1 MNFLDTYDVSGTST
15 PREGPEPTLNEEV
28 TQVVGQLS
36 RFWGGF
42 RKQSQTVFETARK
55 DLGQVVSQAQ
65 KELTKLTAETPAET
79 SAAGTTPNEADDIPA
94 TTDES
99 TDVEA
104 GPSGES
110 STTPSEEGSTI
121 TPGSSHN
128 RGTSVSATAQNL
140 FTRLQTSLPA
150 NLASTVQAQIPESF
164 RQGTGSIDLAQL
176 RTTLASEFQRVQGI
190 TRAQAEE
197 YVHKS
202 EELLREA
209 GEFLKDAV
217 KVVPPTEEGYTPG
230 VMWDG
235 TDVWLLPEMGSS
247 GTADV
252 KGKERQERSGEGI
265 GAVATRAAA
274 LLKQLRHDPEV
285 IRRDPESEANTGDL
299 WKEWVSAYVDAKED
313 GINNEEWK
321 DAIEKALADLA
332 DGSALQNTIDVLVPE
347 AMTSE
352 TFWTRYFFRVYQVE
366 QEEER
371 RKAILQGTTE
381 SEEDFEWESDDE
393 ETTASKIP
401 PSSAAEASEPS
412 AQTVADSPSHSVE
425 ASTSRET
432 LTASKA
438 SVVSTPATGSPRHS
452 SEDSYDVVSSQVSNN
467 GESKSESEPGQETRR
482 KAKTGNDE
490 DGDDSDWE

>member
-1 MNFLDTYDVSGTST
+1 MHAVNSISCG
-15 PREGPEPTLNEEV
+15 NI
-28 TQVVGQLS
+28 
-36 RFWGGF
+36 
-42 RKQSQTVFETARK
+42 QSQTVFETARK

-217 KVVPPTEEGYTPG
+217 KVVPPTEEGYTSG
-230 VMWDG
+230 VIWDG
-235 TDVWLLPEMGSS
+235 TDVWLLPEMGLS
-247 GTADV
+247 GAADV

-332 DGSALQNTIDVLVPE
+332 DGSALQNTIDVLGKLCLS
-347 AMTSE
+347 M
-352 TFWTRYFFRVYQVE
+352 FR
-366 QEEER
+366 
-371 RKAILQGTTE
+371 
-381 SEEDFEWESDDE
+381 
-393 ETTASKIP
+393 
-401 PSSAAEASEPS
+401 
-412 AQTVADSPSHSVE
+412 
-425 ASTSRET
+425 
-432 LTASKA
+432 
-438 SVVSTPATGSPRHS
+438 
-452 SEDSYDVVSSQVSNN
+452 
-467 GESKSESEPGQETRR
+467 
-482 KAKTGNDE
+482 
-490 DGDDSDWE
+490 